1 MKKST
6 KTSATKST
14 KKSATKSTKK
24 NAKRLRAQVPQPSM
38 LSRETLSPK
47 DQQTL
52 EKLRKQY
59 TGSRRLAAVKRIPVA
74 LLVANP
80 YQPMRT
86 LFAQLLPLITAI
98 SGSGSIAPITVCKV
112 NPLTHPLLEGKYWV
126 IDGHRRG
133 TGGYLLGEVYVM
145 AQVLPTPET
154 KEALA
159 KLWKIHNS
167 GNRIVSSAEEF
178 NSWSRAE
185 TPAERATYLEQ
196 MTLTSSKVVQDI
208 KALIRMVG
216 MDDTLRLA
224 RAKQERG
231 LNISPSQPVLRTKEV
246 VERLKTDPTL
256 DHYATKEWTKRIALW
271 FATMPGAG
279 HEVGASK
286 IDWYPLTKQQKKQQ
300 RTQTLRPEEARAML
314 QAIMDAVTTNTRF
327 DYNTAR
333 GR

>member
-1 MKKST
+1 
-6 KTSATKST
+6 
-14 KKSATKSTKK
+14 
-24 NAKRLRAQVPQPSM
+24 
-38 LSRETLSPK
+38 
-47 DQQTL
+47 
-52 EKLRKQY
+52 
-59 TGSRRLAAVKRIPVA
+59 
-74 LLVANP
+74 
-80 YQPMRT
+80 
-86 LFAQLLPLITAI
+86 
-98 SGSGSIAPITVCKV
+98 
-112 NPLTHPLLEGKYWV
+112 
-126 IDGHRRG
+126 
-133 TGGYLLGEVYVM
+133 M

-154 KEALA
+154 KEELA
-159 KLWKIHNS
+159 AKWKGMNS
-167 GNRIVSSAEEF
+167 GNRPVSSAEEF

-196 MTLTSSKVVQDI
+196 MTMTSLNVVRDI

-224 RAKQERG
+224 RTNQDRG
-231 LNISPSQPVLRTKEV
+231 HNIAPSQPVRRTSEV

-256 DHYATKEWTKRIALW
+256 DHYATKEWIKRIALW
-271 FATMPGAG
+271 FATMPSAG